1 MSVPI
6 TLSIDGKAEKIH
18 SLVFFLNEIKNSDK
32 FTFNHNSQ
40 VMLKCH
46 MYRVSF
52 SAMSSKT
59 VNVCIINVG
68 VILKSC
74 QKYYQDIKVV

>member
-18 SLVFFLNEIKNSDK
+18 SLVFFLNDIKNSDK

-40 VMLKCH
+40 VMLKFH